1 MEPSCVSYNILVSN
15 DSPSITKC
23 EMNNATHF
31 EHPSDLV
38 SFPNSTYRG
47 SKVCFQGV
55 FIAAVIRIIEVFFW
69 PIRMSLSQFNFLL
82 VY

>member
-1 MEPSCVSYNILVSN
+1 MSYNILASN

-23 EMNNATHF
+23 F

-69 PIRMSLSQFNFLL
+69 PIRMSLSKFNFLP